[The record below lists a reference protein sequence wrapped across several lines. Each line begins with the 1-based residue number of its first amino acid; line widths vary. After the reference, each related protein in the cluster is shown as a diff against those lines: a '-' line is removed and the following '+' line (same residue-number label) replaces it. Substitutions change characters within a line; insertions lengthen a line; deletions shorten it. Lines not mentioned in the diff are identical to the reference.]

1 MSPRASRNRIE
12 GVVEDAA
19 GSRALKVAVAAPP
32 EGGKANQAVIALL
45 AKAWR
50 LPRSSLSIAA
60 GAASRRKVLHIAGDG
75 AALIRRIAAK
85 V

>member
-1 MSPRASRNRIE
+1 M
-12 GVVEDAA
+12 
-19 GSRALKVAVAAPP
+19 ALKLAVAAQPDVV
-32 EGGKANQAVIALL
+32 KAYHAVIALL

-75 AALIRRIAAK
+75 AALIRRIADK